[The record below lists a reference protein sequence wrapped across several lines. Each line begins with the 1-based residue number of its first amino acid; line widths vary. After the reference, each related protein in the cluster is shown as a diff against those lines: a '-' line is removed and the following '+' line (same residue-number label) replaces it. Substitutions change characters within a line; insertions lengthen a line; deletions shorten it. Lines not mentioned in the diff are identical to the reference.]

1 MQRPPFSPFP
11 GLAAKPYF
19 MPLMIDHAVHAPEVE
34 LLARDAQQPELGS
47 ELHFGEREG
56 ELDQI
61 LRKLTRQSNNAGA
74 FGLHHRE
81 RTFETSAFAANYVEN
96 TCRQRVA
103 RAGRKTD

>member
-1 MQRPPFSPFP
+1 
-11 GLAAKPYF
+11 
-19 MPLMIDHAVHAPEVE
+19 MPLMVDHAVHAPEVKF
-34 LLARDAQQPELGS
+34 LARDTQQPELGG
-47 ELHFGEREG
+47 ELRFGDRKS
-56 ELDQI
+56 ELDQL

-103 RAGRKTD
+103 RWPENGLA